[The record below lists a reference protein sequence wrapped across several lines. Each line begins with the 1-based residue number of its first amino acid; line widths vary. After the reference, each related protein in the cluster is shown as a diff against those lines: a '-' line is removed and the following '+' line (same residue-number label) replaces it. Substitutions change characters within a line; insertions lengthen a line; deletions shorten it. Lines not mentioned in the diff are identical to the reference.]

1 MISLECKYFDAMN
14 KLTSHYLVF
23 LYNTNMEDNRH
34 SQRQPIMV
42 NRHCAMDV
50 IKFKELDR
58 TDHHGHIVDISKSG
72 VGIESNTPMEPGLV
86 LFKDRI
92 WGQHSGVLLWSKQV
106 GNQYRSGIR
115 FVPLPHDAA
124 LDAGI
129 QSAQSGPR
137 EPLKDLEKIVKMM
150 LEYIKEDTC
159 SGKGMIVAHG
169 DNGANSWRQNRKP

>member
-1 MISLECKYFDAMN
+1 MN
-14 KLTSHYLVF
+14 KLASLYRVF
-23 LYNTNMEDNRH
+23 LYNKKMEDNRH

-42 NRHCAMDV
+42 KRDCAMDV
-50 IKFKELDR
+50 IKFKQLDR

-86 LFKDRI
+86 LFRDRI

-106 GNQYRSGIR
+106 GTQYRSGIR
-115 FVPLPHDAA
+115 FVPLPYDAA
-124 LDAGI
+124 LNADS

-150 LEYIKEDTC
+150 IEYIKEDT
-159 SGKGMIVAHG
+159 GLGRGMIVPRG
-169 DNGANSWRQNRKP
+169 EEGAKSRRQKNKP